1 MNVYEWRH
9 QFFRKH
15 GGVEAAIA
23 ELNSDGEPTGFY
35 LFPDGAR
42 AEQSREGGCEEPPD
56 DERKRLMRI
65 IRYREV
71 IVQQVHEACTN
82 LKDKVAAIHGHSSN
96 FIGVIDHTIDAEL
109 FDKAEALR
117 VLKREQAKLKQ
128 RRLELDQAREQLL
141 NLMSP
146 KEKRRQQREMD
157 QQIERQEHRFSEELK
172 RIRF

>member
-15 GGVEAAIA
+15 GGYEAAIA

-42 AEQSREGGCEEPPD
+42 AEGSREGGCEEPPD
-56 DERKRLMRI
+56 DERKRLKRV

-71 IVQQVHEACTN
+71 IVQQVQEACTN
-82 LKDKVAAIHGHSSN
+82 LKEKVAAIHGHSN
-96 FIGVIDHTIDAEL
+96 GYIGVIDHRTDADL

-117 VLKREQAKLKQ
+117 VLKREQGKLKQ
-128 RRLELDQAREQLL
+128 RRLELDQAREQLREL
-141 NLMSP
+141 VSP
-146 KEKRRQQREMD
+146 KGKRRLERDTD

>member
-1 MNVYEWRH
+1 MNIYEWRH

-42 AEQSREGGCEEPPD
+42 CEQSREGGCEEPPED
-56 DERKRLMRI
+56 DAKRLRLV

-71 IVQQVHEACTN
+71 VVQMTQEACTD
-82 LKDKVAAIHGHSSN
+82 LKNKIEAIHGHSNN
-96 FIGVIDHTIDAEL
+96 FIGVIQYTQDDDLH
-109 FDKAEALR
+109 DKSEALR
-117 VLKREQAKLKQ
+117 VLKRESAKLKQ
-128 RRLELDQAREQLL
+128 KRQELDQAREQLRDL
-141 NLMSP
+141 ITPRS
-146 KEKRRQQREMD
+146 KRRHLRYLD
-157 QQIERQEHRFSEELK
+157 QQIENQDHKFRDELK